1 MDDHLNPELRGKYRI
16 KNTHLPRIL
25 QTPVGNIH
33 FGTLTE
39 EQAEKLIAADFYYLE
54 KIESPEAGKTESP
67 KVKKTVAAA
76 DQQGDDTQAEQEH
89 TAETE

>member
-1 MDDHLNPELRGKYRI
+1 MNDHLNPALRGKYRI
-16 KNTHLPRIL
+16 KNTHLPRVL

-54 KIESPEAGKTESP
+54 RCEVAPVKSK
-67 KVKKTVAAA
+67 KVEVPTVE
-76 DQQGDDTQAEQEH
+76 QQGDDTQAEPEQA
-89 TAETE
+89 AETE